1 MVQHLLD
8 QVFHALADP
17 SRRQMLER
25 LTRGP
30 ASTSQLAEPL
40 QMSLSAVAQHL
51 KVLEASGLVRSE
63 KRGRE
68 RLCHVERGA
77 LDAAETWIARRRE
90 RIAKSAKP

>member
-51 KVLEASGLVRSE
+51 KVLEASGLTRSE

-68 RLCHVERGA
+68 RLCHVEPKA
-77 LDAAETWIARRRE
+77 LEVAASWLAKRRVKKR
-90 RIAKSAKP
+90 